1 MAAAS
6 GGAPSFPL
14 SGENGL
20 LMAFLA
26 LLVIVAVL
34 WLLTHVFEV

>member
-1 MAAAS
+1 MVTTG
-6 GGAPSFPL
+6 GGAPSLPF

-34 WLLTHVFEV
+34 WLITHVFEV